1 LLRPVAAGTELSG
14 TYEQRVRHGDVYD
27 WFRYDIVRVWE
38 QPLENVLSAGL
49 PVLPLAPVSRV
60 EAEEVPEVLVAI
72 SKRFISETS
81 PEQAATLWAATKVL
95 MGLRYSSEKVEEMVR
110 GVSAMIL
117 GIRGI
122 EESSVYLDIFAKGE
136 AKGLVEG
143 LAEGRVEGRAEGF
156 LEGRI
161 EEARQAVLQ
170 LGRKKIGQPGESVCA
185 VIATITDIDRLNSLL
200 ERILEVASWDEL
212 LTSSVSLD

>member
-1 LLRPVAAGTELSG
+1 LPDRMHWYSTLLRRSHKVPVHTTIVMLRPVATGPELSG
-14 TYEQRVRHGDVYD
+14 TYEQRDRHGDVYD

-72 SKRFISETS
+72 SKRLISETS

-122 EESSVYLDIFAKGE
+122 EESSVYQDIF

-156 LEGRI
+156 
-161 EEARQAVLQ
+161 
-170 LGRKKIGQPGESVCA
+170 P
-185 VIATITDIDRLNSLL
+185 
-200 ERILEVASWDEL
+200 
-212 LTSSVSLD
+212 